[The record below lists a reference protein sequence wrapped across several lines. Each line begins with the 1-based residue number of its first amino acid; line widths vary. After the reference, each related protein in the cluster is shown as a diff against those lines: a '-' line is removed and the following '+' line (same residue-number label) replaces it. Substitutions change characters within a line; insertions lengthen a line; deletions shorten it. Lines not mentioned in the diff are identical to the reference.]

1 MRVFLFGLL
10 TALSFCLFIACNEP
24 TIIGSDLLADEGLNV
39 EFSDTLNIQA
49 KSIPVDSVMTYSIGT
64 ATQTKYMLG
73 SLEDP
78 FIGES
83 KGSIYTEVHFGTSAP
98 NYENST
104 LDSIVL
110 ILGFDTLGF
119 YGDTL
124 LPHDIEVF
132 RMLEPMSMRDS
143 IFSNEDFEIDMMP
156 VGIVSGFVP
165 NRIDSLSVFD
175 PTVDSMVNVSPQ
187 LRIRLDDQL
196 GQEIIDE
203 TAAAETDSAFVELLN
218 GLYIKSQTSAPGAFM
233 GIDIGS
239 IATVS
244 NMILYFT
251 KDDTITADYKY
262 VLTGRRFARY
272 EHNYTG
278 FNAEPFIEDYE
289 MGDSLLFIQ
298 SMSGLNVEF
307 DLSNVMGLNEV
318 LINKAELEVFIA
330 ELEGENLELYP
341 PVNGIIASKFSEEER
356 LIVVEDARIGIE
368 FGDLERFF
376 GGTLEEEEIN
386 AVTLKKYNINLTTH
400 LQRVLEGE
408 EDPEIVISALL
419 KLDRPNRS
427 IIFGPGHSEYPAVLR
442 IAYTT
447 L

>member
-1 MRVFLFGLL
+1 MRVFLFGLFM
-10 TALSFCLFIACNEP
+10 ALSFGLFNACNDP
-24 TIIGSDLLADEGLNV
+24 TIIGSDLLEGEGLNV
-39 EFSDTLNIQA
+39 VFSDSLDIRA
-49 KSIPVDSVMTYSIGT
+49 KSTIVDSVKTYSLGT
-64 ATQTKYMLG
+64 ATQTTYMLG
-73 SLEDP
+73 SFEDP
-78 FIGES
+78 FIGQS
-83 KGSIYTEVHFGTSAP
+83 NGSIYTEVHFGTSAP

-104 LDSIVL
+104 LDSLVL

-124 LPHDIEVF
+124 LSHDIEVF
-132 RMLEPMSMRDS
+132 RMLEPISMRDS
-143 IFSNEDFEIDMMP
+143 IFSNEDFEVDMMP
-156 VGIVSGFVP
+156 VGSKLGYVP
-165 NRIDSLSVFD
+165 NRVDSLSVFD

-187 LRIRLDDQL
+187 LRIRLDDVL
-196 GQEIIDE
+196 GQEIIDDVG
-203 TAAAETDSAFVELLN
+203 AAETDSAFVELLN
-218 GLYIKSQTSAPGAFM
+218 GLYIKAQTSSPGAFV

-239 IATVS
+239 LETPT
-244 NMILYFT
+244 NLILYFT

-278 FNAEPFIEDYE
+278 FNAEPFIDDFD
-289 MGDSLLFIQ
+289 MGDSLLFLQ

-307 DLSNVMGLNEV
+307 DISDVMGLTDV

-330 ELEGENLELYP
+330 ELEGENLDIYP
-341 PVNGIIASKFSEEER
+341 PVNGIIASRYSEAER
-356 LIVVEDARIGIE
+356 LLVVEDARIGIE
-368 FGDLERFF
+368 FGNLAQFF
-376 GGTLEEEEIN
+376 GGTLEEEEVN
-386 AVTLKKYNINLTTH
+386 SVTVKKYNINLTTH

-408 EDPEIVISALL
+408 EDPEIIISALL

-427 IIFGPGHSEYPAVLR
+427 VIFGPGHSEYPALLR